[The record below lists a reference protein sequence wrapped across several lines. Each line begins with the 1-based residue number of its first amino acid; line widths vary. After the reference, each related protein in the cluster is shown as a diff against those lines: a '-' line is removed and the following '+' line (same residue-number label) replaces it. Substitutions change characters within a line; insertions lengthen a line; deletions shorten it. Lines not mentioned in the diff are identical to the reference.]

1 MNHLKLIIQR
11 EYLSKLRN
19 KAFIIMTFLSPMFM
33 VALVSAIFYLTQMNK
48 ADVKV
53 ISVLDDTGVFANQ
66 LSSSESLKY
75 ILLNDMSLKDAQSLS
90 KAQENLGLLYFP
102 KEESIKSVAEHIK
115 FYSESSPSVQLIADL
130 ENEVQSILTEENLKS
145 QGYDLNKIERLRLN
159 VNFNQETY
167 SGEKNSKIDNIVKLI
182 FGGGVGYLLF
192 MFIIIY
198 GNMIMRSVIEEK
210 TSRVIEIIIS
220 SVKPFQL
227 MFGKII
233 GTTLAGITQFV
244 IWIFLGYVLITILSV
259 FTGVTPTMVNSD
271 AVSQGLNAVANQNN
285 PATLIFESVLKLPLL
300 NLAVT
305 FILFF
310 IGGYLTY
317 SALYAAVGASVDNET
332 DTQQFVF
339 PILIPL
345 ILSVYVGFFTVIDDP
360 HGQISTIFSFI
371 PFTSPVVMLM
381 RIPFGVPIW
390 QQIVSL
396 LILYVTFVF
405 MVWVGAKVY
414 RVGILMYGKKPT
426 FKEIYKWLKY

>member
-1 MNHLKLIIQR
+1 
-11 EYLSKLRN
+11 
-19 KAFIIMTFLSPMFM
+19 
-33 VALVSAIFYLTQMNK
+33 
-48 ADVKV
+48 
-53 ISVLDDTGVFANQ
+53 
-66 LSSSESLKY
+66 
-75 ILLNDMSLKDAQSLS
+75 
-90 KAQENLGLLYFP
+90 
-102 KEESIKSVAEHIK
+102 
-115 FYSESSPSVQLIADL
+115 
-130 ENEVQSILTEENLKS
+130 
-145 QGYDLNKIERLRLN
+145 
-159 VNFNQETY
+159 
-167 SGEKNSKIDNIVKLI
+167 
-182 FGGGVGYLLF
+182 
-192 MFIIIY
+192 
-198 GNMIMRSVIEEK
+198 MRSVIEEK

-244 IWIFLGYVLITILSV
+244 IWIFLGYALITILSV

-271 AVSQGLNAVANQNN
+271 AVSQGIQEVASHNN
-285 PATLIFESVLKLPLL
+285 PAALIFESVLKLPLL
-300 NLAVT
+300 NLAIT

-360 HGQISTIFSFI
+360 HGQVSTIFSFI

-390 QQIVSL
+390 QQVVSL
-396 LILYVTFVF
+396 LILYFTFVF
-405 MVWVGAKVY
+405 MVWVGSKIY